1 MKTNKSTIIILAIL
15 LILLVVGNIFY
26 DKLTG
31 NYNGNNGNIVT
42 SSDDDKEQAADFD
55 VVDNNDKE
63 VKLSDKKGKPVVVN
77 FWASWCGP
85 CKSEMPDFDE
95 AYEKYG
101 EDVEF
106 MMVNMTDGNQ
116 ETKSV
121 ASKFIKGQGYKFPV
135 YYDVNMSAAKAY
147 NVTAIPATY
156 FIDKDGYIVSSAKG
170 AINSNA
176 LEEGIKKINK

>member
-85 CKSEMPDFDE
+85 CKIEMPDFD
-95 AYEKYG
+95 
-101 EDVEF
+101 
-106 MMVNMTDGNQ
+106 
-116 ETKSV
+116 
-121 ASKFIKGQGYKFPV
+121 
-135 YYDVNMSAAKAY
+135 
-147 NVTAIPATY
+147 
-156 FIDKDGYIVSSAKG
+156 
-170 AINSNA
+170 
-176 LEEGIKKINK
+176 